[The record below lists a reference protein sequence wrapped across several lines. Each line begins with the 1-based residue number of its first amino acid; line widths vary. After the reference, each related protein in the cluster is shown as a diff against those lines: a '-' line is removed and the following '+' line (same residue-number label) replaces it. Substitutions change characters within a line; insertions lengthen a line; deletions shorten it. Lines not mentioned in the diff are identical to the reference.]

1 MNKIFDKVNNCLE
14 KFIGGEIFFDELD
27 KQIKFD
33 KKLLEE
39 LFYKAKNEKAEVI
52 ASGEIGLCLHNY
64 GFPIDIIV
72 QGGLRKNK
80 EVLDLS
86 PFIDANKDYV
96 FIDDSYFSGKTAQ
109 VIKEEIE
116 RCGAK
121 LKCIW
126 VAYDGSQTP
135 IHKVKSLYRYYDN
148 FDILGRKIK

>member
-33 KKLLEE
+33 KQLLEE

-86 PFIDANKDYV
+86 PFIDAN
-96 FIDDSYFSGKTAQ
+96 
-109 VIKEEIE
+109 
-116 RCGAK
+116 
-121 LKCIW
+121 
-126 VAYDGSQTP
+126 
-135 IHKVKSLYRYYDN
+135 
-148 FDILGRKIK
+148 

>member
-14 KFIGGEIFFDELD
+14 KFIDGEIFFDELD

-33 KKLLEE
+33 KQLLEE
-39 LFYKAKNEKAEVI
+39 LFYKAKNENAEVI

-64 GFPIDIIV
+64 EFPIDIIV

-121 LKCIW
+121 LKCVW

-148 FDILGRKIK
+148 FDVLGRKIK